1 MVDFQEL
8 MDLAM
13 EETPIFI
20 NGERSAL
27 QKIKEIAHKNFTKEI
42 CGFLGFDK
50 KQDKYVVKLE
60 RNISED
66 PANYFMINPLS
77 YLIFKEDYEMIAVF
91 HSHILGDEQESE
103 FDVKMANTCCQHF
116 LIYSL
121 NTKKINIYT
130 PKSVEADV
138 NIVERIKA
146 AI

>member
-1 MVDFQEL
+1 

-77 YLIFKEDYEMIAVF
+77 YLVFKEDYEMIAVF

-103 FDVKMANTCCQHF
+103 FDV
-116 LIYSL
+116 
-121 NTKKINIYT
+121 
-130 PKSVEADV
+130 
-138 NIVERIKA
+138 
-146 AI
+146 